1 MKPEDSMSRSP
12 TVASPTSPVIR
23 PSTNILPTGT
33 APAMLALPADQVDA
47 DAVLGQHD
55 VLCCHTG
62 TRRERA
68 FARRCRH
75 VPCTGITLRG
85 RTPL

>member
-1 MKPEDSMSRSP
+1 MKPEASVSLSP
-12 TVASPTSPVIR
+12 TAVSPTSPVIK

-33 APAMLALPADQVDA
+33 APAMDVTPLIRSTLTPFSASITFSCGTPLSTASFALA
-47 DAVLGQHD
+47 
-55 VLCCHTG
+55 
-62 TRRERA
+62 RIW
-68 FARRCRH
+68 RH

>member
-1 MKPEDSMSRSP
+1 MD
-12 TVASPTSPVIR
+12 SPTSPVIR

-33 APAMLALPADQVDA
+33 APAMLALPATRSTLTPFSA
-47 DAVLGQHD
+47 NMIRSS
-55 VLCCHTG
+55 G
-62 TRRERA
+62 TPVPA
-68 FARRCRH
+68 ASLALARNIRQ